1 MLKTSAYVASN
12 TTAPQ
17 PLTDVEC
24 PYAPQSG
31 VHLYHFAMSL
41 CSQKVRQVL
50 EEAQVPWE
58 SHPILLSAEEQY
70 DPDYVRINSRCV
82 VPTLVRD
89 GKVTTDSENI
99 LRYVANHLHHG
110 AQLIPA
116 RADEAAN
123 MKVFLDL
130 ADALFVE
137 ALTYGDL
144 PSIKKPFLIEKLG
157 RGSHEKKVE
166 MLTTL
171 AEKHAS
177 DPYLK
182 AAYEGKLN
190 IVQSTIGALHSRDQL
205 LEIMAET
212 KHVVERLNR
221 QLEAGPFTQ
230 GGWLCSKTFS
240 LADIEWG
247 VVLYRFQWIG
257 LGDYLWSGKPH
268 VAGYTRQLFSHPS
281 FQSGVIDWTHKF
293 RQILL
298 PTLAKKIK
306 GRFGRG

>member
-1 MLKTSAYVASN
+1 MASN

-17 PLTDVEC
+17 PLTDAEC

-41 CSQKVRQVL
+41 CSQKVRQAL

-99 LRYVANHLHHG
+99 LRYVANHLNRG

-123 MKVFLDL
+123 MQEFLGL

-137 ALTYGDL
+137 VLTYGDL
-144 PSIKKPFLIEKLG
+144 PGMKKPYFIKKLG

-166 MLTTL
+166 LLTSL
-171 AEKHAS
+171 AEKHAN

-182 AAYEGKLN
+182 TAYEGKLS
-190 IVQSTIGALHSRDQL
+190 IVQSTIEALHSKDQL
-205 LEIMAET
+205 LAIMAET
-212 KHVVERLNR
+212 RNVIERLGR
-221 QLEAGPFTQ
+221 QLEAGPFQQ
-230 GGWLCSKTFS
+230 GGWLCSETIS

-247 VVLYRFQWIG
+247 VVLYRFKWIG
-257 LGDYLWSGKPH
+257 LGDYLWSNNPH
-268 VAGYTRQLFSHPS
+268 VARYTSQLFSRPS
-281 FQSGVIDWTHKF
+281 FQSGVVDWTHKF

-298 PTLAKKIK
+298 PTLAKKVK
-306 GRFGRG
+306 GWF